1 MNSWLSFSLFTFV
14 VLIGCADQPEQAQP
28 ENNNSSSNA
37 ASPDNDQI
45 VKELQKQ
52 NELLAAQAE
61 RQKAEDAAKAKIEE
75 RKKHIDDISGQI
87 AELVNDQGRKNA
99 AILNISYSSQ
109 YNDLFNELKTLLNT
123 ATSNIEDEEEFRATV
138 EKTSRDWA
146 TRKVLQ

>member
-1 MNSWLSFSLFTFV
+1 
-14 VLIGCADQPEQAQP
+14 
-28 ENNNSSSNA
+28 
-37 ASPDNDQI
+37 